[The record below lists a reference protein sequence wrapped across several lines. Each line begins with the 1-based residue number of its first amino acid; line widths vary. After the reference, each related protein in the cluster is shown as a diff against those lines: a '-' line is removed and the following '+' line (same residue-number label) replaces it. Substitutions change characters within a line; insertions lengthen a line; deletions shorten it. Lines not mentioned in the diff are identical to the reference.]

1 MSDGDSPFVS
11 VLTQRDCPRL
21 TYFKGND
28 IMKKNILKNLITIS
42 AAALA
47 AASLCACSA
56 PHSVGGTESAESSPY
71 NAAFAE
77 AAELIPAYK
86 YEEAR
91 ESLNALK
98 ESIGDDAGKEASF
111 MRAEADYALG
121 RVCNLLGDSDEA
133 YDFYNSAYVYY
144 RDILGPDDPRTADAR
159 LQLAFLSNTRN
170 AVRYADETENSNTD
184 QLYKNIAYCLSAEN
198 YYKLDNKKEA
208 DKYLGKLDTFANVSE
223 AADVESAGRL
233 YGESF
238 EIASALGRLTMVDR
252 YREALESKASYLNGE
267 DRIDEAISAYEEE
280 LTTLGADMKSEIRK
294 ADILS
299 ELAALKMQHE
309 GKAEDNEY
317 IEAALSQNEKIYKEG
332 KGIAALF
339 VILAEKHYTL
349 GNYTEFYNYL
359 TKAKSLVENE
369 SGKYDR
375 MNALIDLR
383 LAAYY
388 TLQGDHAEAVS
399 YAEESLDIYKAL
411 VLDDSAAIG
420 SAYNILANSYTAM
433 GQTDKQLET
442 YEKSEE
448 TYRQLGR
455 DIELASTLRNHALI
469 TNNTFRRHEE
479 AMKLA
484 REAIAIVEEE
494 DHDNESKTIAAIYMV
509 MADIVTPSDPE
520 YGKIEEY
527 CKKAYSCLQN
537 AVGNTDEY
545 FANYYYNYGNYLK
558 DNMRYEEALSQLSEC
573 ERLFGKI
580 YDETWKYPVDV
591 LFDMGQCLYYTED
604 YPAAKEML
612 ERAISYEDQA
622 IENVANPGWC
632 RYLEQNRSSA
642 EWYLSQ
648 ITSS

>member
-1 MSDGDSPFVS
+1 
-11 VLTQRDCPRL
+11 
-21 TYFKGND
+21 
-28 IMKKNILKNLITIS
+28 MKKTIFKKLITIS

-47 AASLCACSA
+47 AFSLFACSA
-56 PHSVGGTESAESSPY
+56 PHSVGDTESAESSPY

-77 AAELIPAYK
+77 AAELISAYK

-91 ESLNALK
+91 DKLNALK
-98 ESIGDDAGKEASF
+98 GSIGDDTGKEASF

-159 LQLAFLSNTRN
+159 LQLAFLSDTRDT
-170 AVRYADETENSNTD
+170 VRYADETENSNTD
-184 QLYKNIAYCLSAEN
+184 QLYKNIAHCLSAEN

-208 DKYLGKLDTFANVSE
+208 LKYLEKLDTFANVSVE
-223 AADVESAGRL
+223 EDLESAVRL
-233 YGESF
+233 YNESS
-238 EIASALGRLTMVDR
+238 ETASALGRLTIVDQ
-252 YREALESKASYLNGE
+252 YRQACKSKAAYMDGE
-267 DRIDEAISAYEEE
+267 GRADEAVKIYEEV
-280 LTTLGADMKSEIRK
+280 LGTLGTDLKSEIQRV
-294 ADILS
+294 DVLDS
-299 ELAALKMQHE
+299 LATLTLYHE
-309 GKAEDNEY
+309 GRAEDNKY
-317 IEAALSQNEKIYKEG
+317 ISESLELSKKIDPKG
-332 KGIAALF
+332 KSLAYIYVNIA
-339 VILAEKHYTL
+339 EMYNTL
-349 GNYTEFYNYL
+349 GDYTEFYNYL

-399 YAEESLDIYKAL
+399 YAEESLDIYKSL

-420 SAYNILANSYTAM
+420 SAYNILANCYTAM

-469 TNNTFRRHEE
+469 TNNSFRRHEE

-484 REAIAIVEEE
+484 REAIAIVEEA

-509 MADIVTPSDPE
+509 MAEIVTPSDPE
-520 YGKIEEY
+520 YGKIDEY
-527 CKKAYSCLQN
+527 SKKAYDCLQN

-591 LFDMGQCLYYTED
+591 LFDMGQCLYYMKD

-622 IENVANPGWC
+622 IENVANPGWR